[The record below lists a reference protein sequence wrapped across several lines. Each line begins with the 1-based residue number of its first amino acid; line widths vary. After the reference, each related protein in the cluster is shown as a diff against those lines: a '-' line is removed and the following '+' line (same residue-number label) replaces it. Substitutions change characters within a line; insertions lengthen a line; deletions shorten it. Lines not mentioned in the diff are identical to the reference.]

1 MMKQTTTAIIWNL
14 KYRKYILL
22 SLLSIIYIDYLSA
35 SFVGGV
41 ITLFIFFYLLYLM
54 LKQPLRAFQ
63 YFLILFA
70 VIPLYPRNI
79 LDVYEHVQVTH
90 TISYLT
96 ITSMPLGG
104 ISLIQWLTLLFIIR
118 FLYDF
123 ISKKEKVSHRILL
136 LVFYIVLFPLCTSM
150 IHMMFDSETFL
161 VREVITGIRF
171 PMYLFLGLLFYLNY
185 RDRQYKIKKFLIET
199 MVGIAVTYCA
209 RIPVFLFLSLFEST
223 PSLDLGLVAHIPFAV
238 LFSLFLF
245 SHPNAQIKGIIAILL
260 LSILSPSRSQLFLLF
275 LSIILYIW
283 LSGFSLV
290 KIKSILFLG
299 VIAVG
304 ILLAISLFNERFYD
318 FFMWKLSEFSFS
330 SEDGISGSGLV
341 RVFEFLNI
349 SYLLNTTPF
358 LFFVGKGLSGY
369 FTFDAYP
376 FPYPEL
382 LDLKSYQDFELQSG
396 YYYHPH
402 FFINILLL
410 KFGIIGFLI
419 YVIFIIR
426 YFIICKKSLKK
437 VENSDDFFIISI
449 GVFFAFSLLL
459 DMHFRGYYA
468 ILFPIL
474 YGYVK
479 SLKYKT
485 TS

>member
-1 MMKQTTTAIIWNL
+1 MMEETTLIVRNL
-14 KYRKYILL
+14 KYRKYVLI

-35 SFVGGV
+35 SFIGGV
-41 ITLFIFFYLLYLM
+41 VTLFIFFYLIYAL

-63 YFLILFA
+63 YFLTLFA
-70 VIPLYPRNI
+70 VIPPYPRNI

-96 ITSMPLGG
+96 LTSMPLGG
-104 ISLIQWLTLLFIIR
+104 MSLIQWLTLLFIAR
-118 FLYDF
+118 FSFDF
-123 ISKKEKVSHRILL
+123 VQKNKKVSHRILL
-136 LVFYIVLFPLCTSM
+136 LIFYIILFPLCTSV
-150 IHMMFDSETFL
+150 IHMMYEPETFL
-161 VREVITGIRF
+161 IREVITGIRF

-185 RDRQYKIKKFLIET
+185 RNRQYQVKSFLIET
-199 MVGIAVTYCA
+199 IVGIAIIYCA
-209 RIPVFLFLSLFEST
+209 RIPIFLFLSLFESV

-245 SHPNAQIKGIIAILL
+245 PYRNTRIKGIIVILL

-275 LSIILYIW
+275 LSITLYFG
-283 LSGFSLV
+283 LFGFSLV
-290 KIKSILFLG
+290 KFKSVLFLG

-304 ILLAISLFNERFYD
+304 LLLVISIFNERFYD

-330 SEDGISGSGLV
+330 SDEGISDSGLV

-349 SYLLNTTPF
+349 SHLAITSPF
-358 LFFVGKGLSGY
+358 SFLIGKGMSGY
-369 FTFDAYP
+369 FSFDAYP
-376 FPYPEL
+376 FPFPEL
-382 LDLKSYQDFELQSG
+382 LDLKSYQDFELESG

-410 KFGIIGFLI
+410 KFGLVGFLT
-419 YVIFIIR
+419 YVSFIFH
-426 YFIICKKSLKK
+426 YFIICKNLRRKAWS
-437 VENSDDFFIISI
+437 SDDSFIITI

-479 SLKYKT
+479 SLKN
-485 TS
+485 SI